1 MAINVLSGGS
11 FKPGIPKGV
20 LQDGAWKEPKKV
32 WALQGGVWKLAW
44 EAGPPAEEPLWLYGV
59 EQTNKPGR
67 VVDFVLQ
74 KGLGPYDP
82 LDEGFMFRCSTMS
95 GLDGYCGRNF
105 TKTFPPTAYTK
116 FDCTVEDFYGDGT
129 ANTDYLYKKISF
141 EVRPTA

>member
-1 MAINVLSGGS
+1 MKVNTPSGWLEAIPTKVNTPGGWKDVVS
-11 FKPGIPKGV
+11 VKVNTPGGWKPV
-20 LQDGAWKEPKKV
+20 
-32 WALQGGVWKLAW
+32 W

-82 LDEGFMFRCSTMS
+82 LDEGFMFRCSTTS
-95 GLDGYCGRNF
+95 GMDGYVGRTF
-105 TKTFPPTAYTK
+105 TKTFPSGTAYMK
-116 FDCTVEDFYGDGT
+116 FDCTVEDMYGDGT